1 MPVKVVRRAR
11 KELWALRAVALVIA
25 IVLWV
30 SVMGGRNHEITK
42 KVTLEYQLPPTLVLA
57 NQPPEEVTIRVS
69 GPKAFLK
76 ELEAKNLSRS
86 IPLMTAKVGEYAV
99 TLDEQVLDLPL
110 GVRIL
115 SRSQDSVTVKLDRA
129 VQKRVPIRASLP
141 TSLPEG
147 YRILSVTLKP
157 STVEVRGAQAQ
168 EARRGLRVDA
178 RVAALESIPTEAIQL
193 ASAALNQ
200 SINVKLNTAGLPG
213 IRVDDG
219 DKNVVV
225 EVQLAGSTTKR
236 WMKNLKLAVHV
247 GNDTQTKAIDAE
259 SLGIRVRPAMIN
271 LLVEGPSNVVDH
283 LKNDVIE
290 VWATLPQI
298 KAGTYHPRV
307 DWKIPPEIRVLK
319 RSTDLVDVQVPAIK

>member
-157 STVEVRGAQAQ
+157 STVEVRGAQA
-168 EARRGLRVDA
+168 